1 MRSRGLPLAL
11 ATLLGAV
18 LSPWHEHAGAQTGS
32 TSGIVISEYRF
43 RGARGTS
50 DEFIELFNAGNAPI
64 DVSGWL
70 IRSSTNTNPPALVT
84 VATIPG
90 PAVSRPSTI
99 INPGCYYLVANNA
112 TNGYG
117 GTVTPNL
124 TYTMSISDN
133 GGVAVARTP
142 LDIVDQ
148 VGQGTQP
155 TAYGEGQRLTFA
167 NLGISLTT
175 DVERGIERRPGG
187 ALGHVD
193 TNDNLT
199 DFQVNAVSRPQNAS
213 TCLVRVNLAITA
225 STSAPSVEQGQPLTV
240 FANVTPGT
248 VPPSSGIQVTGDLS
262 EVGGRPATPFADNGV
277 APDRFANDNIF
288 TAEVFVAQN
297 NPLGVKQITLTAT
310 DAQSRSASGTAT
322 VNVTLP
328 ARLYLPHEVQGSGVM
343 SPIAI
348 GTPVV
353 VRGVVTA
360 LQSRGF
366 FMQTEVNSE
375 DADPDTSE
383 GLFVAVGGSH
393 LAAAQV
399 GHAITVNG
407 AVAELVPVTDP
418 TSPSLTALNFVTSVF
433 DLGDGG
439 LPAPVALTTEEVSD
453 AGTLDQLERFEGM
466 RVHASLVAVS
476 GTGVDGAFYAVVNGQ
491 ARPFR
496 EPGVESGYPVL
507 PCAVGP
513 CNVPLFDGN
522 PERLRVDTDG
532 QLGVAA
538 VDVSSGA
545 TMNVTGPLDFE
556 SRTFTIVPDAQVTF
570 AGGMSVLAAPA
581 AAANQFTVASFFLG
595 GTVNANRLAKAAI
608 AIRDGL
614 NMPDII
620 GVQEVEDLAA
630 LTALAQAIDDGAAA
644 GQAPNYEAQFL
655 EDSDAGVGVLVK
667 QAGGRVTV
675 DSFEAAGADAVM
687 LRAIVAGPSTML
699 PQAVTVIVPHL
710 LSRDGSE
717 TGDAAGA
724 LVREQRKAQAEALAN
739 FIQSRQSPTE
749 AIVVMGDF
757 NGFSF
762 NDGYVDVV
770 GTVAGTPATGDQV
783 ATQTTSPVSPPPVNL
798 GDLMPPAERYSSV
811 SNGNAQALDHALAT
825 ANLASQFAGA
835 ARARINA
842 DFPAMLSGVVLSP
855 SRLSDRDPMVVYF
868 TFRADTLAPVIS
880 DVPGDQ
886 VVEATSGS
894 GATVNYNTPT
904 ATDNLDPV
912 VAVTCAP
919 ASGGVFALGNTGVF
933 CSAQDAAGNVAEA
946 SFTVSVRDTT
956 APDLT
961 VPSDIVEE
969 ANAAA
974 GNVVS
979 FVASATDAVTASPSI
994 ACSPV
999 SGSVFAL
1006 GTTTVQCSAQD
1017 GAGNRSTDSFT
1028 VTVRDTTAP
1037 ALFVPGDLTAEA
1049 ASAAGAAVSFAISAF
1064 DTVTSSPS
1072 VGCSSSSGMFPL
1084 GTTMVNCSAQ
1094 DAAGNTSYG
1103 SFTVTVQDTVPP
1115 TLTMP
1120 APITASTTSASGRVI
1135 SFTTTATDAVTA
1147 SPTVNCTPASG
1158 SNFPVGDTVV
1168 TCAAADAAGNV
1179 ATGTFPVAVTMQ
1191 TPPPPVA
1198 LPGRLAGAGTVVS
1211 GEDTVHF
1218 AFDVR
1223 ESAAGERGYL
1233 LAQVRRTRSK
1243 PTFFI
1248 ATHVSEVQ
1256 MSDSPSYTPGTNPA
1270 SGVDT
1275 VMFTGTGVFN
1285 GATGYRFVVNA
1296 ADRGEPG
1303 RDHDTF
1309 SLTVYA
1315 PNGQVVLSAS
1325 GVLNYGNIQSLR

>member
-1 MRSRGLPLAL
+1 MRSRGLFLAL

-18 LSPWHEHAGAQTGS
+18 LSPWHEHAGAQTGTS
-32 TSGIVISEYRF
+32 TRGIVISEYRF
-43 RGARGTS
+43 RGPRGTS
-50 DEFIELFNAGNAPI
+50 DEFIELFNAGDAPV

-70 IRSSTNTNPPALVT
+70 IRSSTNTNPPALLT
-84 VATIPG
+84 VATIPA
-90 PAVSRPSTI
+90 PTIARPTSTI

-112 TNGYG
+112 SSGYG

-124 TYTMSISDN
+124 TYTTSISDN

-187 ALGHVD
+187 SLGHVD

-199 DFQVNAVSRPQNAS
+199 DFQVNAQSRPQNSS

-240 FANVTPGT
+240 IARLTRTT
-248 VPPSSGIQVTGDLS
+248 VPQSSGIQVTGDLT
-262 EVGGRPATPFADNGV
+262 EVGGRPATPFADDGV

-288 TAEVFVAQN
+288 TAEVLVAQN
-297 NPLGVKQITLTAT
+297 HPLGVKQITLTAT
-310 DAQSRSASGTAT
+310 DTQSRIASDTTT

-328 ARLYLPHEVQGSGVM
+328 ARLHVPHEVQGSGVM

-360 LQSRGF
+360 RQPRGF
-366 FMQTEVNSE
+366 FMQTEVDSE
-375 DADPDTSE
+375 DADPNTSE
-383 GLFVAVGGSH
+383 GLFVAAGGSH

-439 LPAPVALTTEEVSD
+439 MPAPVALTEEEVSD

-476 GTGVDGAFYAVVNGQ
+476 GTGVDGAFYALVDGQ

-496 EPGVESGYPVL
+496 EPGIESGYPVL

-538 VDVSSGA
+538 VDVSTGA

-570 AGGMSVLAAPA
+570 AGGMSVVAVPA
-581 AAANQFTVASFFLG
+581 AAAHQFTVASFFLG
-595 GTVNANRLAKAAI
+595 GAVNPDRLAKAST

-620 GVQEVEDLAA
+620 GVQEVENLAA

-644 GQAPNYEAQFL
+644 GQAPNYQAQFL

-667 QAGGRVTV
+667 QAGARVTV
-675 DSFEAAGADAVM
+675 NSFGPAGTDAVM
-687 LRAIVAGPSTML
+687 LNAVVSGPSTML
-699 PQAVTVIVPHL
+699 PQAITVIVPHL

-717 TGDAAGA
+717 TGDEAGA
-724 LVREQRKAQAEALAN
+724 LVRELRKAQAEALAS
-739 FIQSRQSPTE
+739 FIQSRQSEAPGV
-749 AIVVMGDF
+749 AIVAIGDYNAF
-757 NGFSF
+757 AF

-770 GTVAGTPATGDQV
+770 GTVASHPATGDQV
-783 ATQTTSPVSPPPVNL
+783 ATQTTDLDSPELVNL

-842 DFPAMLSGVVLSP
+842 DFPAMLSGVVASP

-868 TFRADTLAPVIS
+868 TFPADTIAPVIS
-880 DVPGDQ
+880 VPADQ
-886 VVEATSGS
+886 VLEATGAN
-894 GATVNYNTPT
+894 GATASYDAT

-912 VAVTCAP
+912 VAVTCEP
-919 ASGGVFALGNTGVF
+919 ASGTVLALGNHGVT

-946 SFTVSVRDTT
+946 SFTVSVQDAT
-956 APDLT
+956 APALT

-969 ANAAA
+969 ANSAA
-974 GNVVS
+974 GNAVS

-1017 GAGNRSTDSFT
+1017 GAGNASTGSFT

-1037 ALFVPGDLTAEA
+1037 ALFVPGEMTAEA
-1049 ASAAGAAVSFAISAF
+1049 ASAAGAAVSFAASAF

-1072 VGCSSSSGMFPL
+1072 VGCSPSSGMFPL
-1084 GTTMVNCSAQ
+1084 GTTTVNCSAQ

-1103 SFTVTVQDTVPP
+1103 SFTVTVQDTMPP
-1115 TLTMP
+1115 TLTVP
-1120 APITASTTSASGRVI
+1120 APITESTTTASGKVI

-1158 SNFPVGDTVV
+1158 STFPVGDTVV

-1179 ATGTFPVAVTMQ
+1179 ATGTFTVTVTMD
-1191 TPPPPVA
+1191 TAPPPTV
-1198 LPGRLAGAGTVVS
+1198 LPGRLAGAGNVVS
-1211 GEDTVHF
+1211 GDDNVHF

-1233 LAQVRRTRSK
+1233 LAQVRRTRGK
-1243 PTFFI
+1243 PTFFM

-1256 MSDSPSYTPGTNPA
+1256 MSDSADYTAG
-1270 SGVDT
+1270 GIDT
-1275 VMFTGTGVFN
+1275 VMFAGTGVFN

-1296 ADRGEPG
+1296 AERGEPG
-1303 RDHDTF
+1303 RDRDTF
-1309 SLTVYA
+1309 SITVYA

-1325 GVLNYGNIQSLR
+1325 GVLQNGNIQALR

>member
-1 MRSRGLPLAL
+1 MRSRGLSLAL

-18 LSPWHEHAGAQTGS
+18 LSPWHEHAGAQTG
-32 TSGIVISEYRF
+32 TSAARIVISEYRF

-50 DEFIELFNAGNAPI
+50 DEFVELFNAGDAPVN
-64 DVSGWL
+64 VSGWL
-70 IRSSTNTNPPALVT
+70 IRSSTNTNPPTLLT

-90 PAVSRPSTI
+90 PTVATPSGTI

-112 TNGYG
+112 TGGYSG
-117 GTVTPNL
+117 SVTPNL
-124 TYTMSISDN
+124 TYTSSISDN
-133 GGVAVARTP
+133 GGVAVARTAA
-142 LDIVDQ
+142 DIVDQ
-148 VGQGTQP
+148 VGQGTVAA
-155 TAYGEGQRLTFA
+155 AYGEGRRLTFA
-167 NLGISLTT
+167 NLGINLTT

-187 ALGHVD
+187 ALGHED

-199 DFQVNAVSRPQNAS
+199 DFQVNSVSRPQNAS
-213 TCLVRVNLAITA
+213 TCLVRVNLGIAA

-240 FANVTPGT
+240 FAQVTPGT
-248 VPPSSGIQVTGDLS
+248 VPASSGISVTGDLS
-262 EVGGRPATPFADNGV
+262 AVGGSAATTLADNGV
-277 APDRFANDNIF
+277 APDAVANDNIF
-288 TAEVFVAQN
+288 SVEVIVPQG
-297 NPLGVKQITLTAT
+297 NPLGAQAMTLNAT
-310 DAQSRSASGTAT
+310 DLQGRRAT
-322 VNVTLP
+322 QTLSVAVTLP
-328 ARLYLPHEVQGSGVM
+328 AALYVPHEIQGPGAVT
-343 SPIAI
+343 PIAI
-348 GTPVV
+348 GTPVM
-353 VRGVVTA
+353 VRGVVTGKKA
-360 LQSRGF
+360 NGF
-366 FMQTEVNSE
+366 FLQTETGVE
-375 DADPDTSE
+375 DADPNTSE
-383 GLFVAVGGSH
+383 GLFVPATASQ
-393 LAAAQV
+393 LTRALV
-399 GHAITVNG
+399 GHLVYVKGLA
-407 AVAELVPVTDP
+407 AELVPQSDLA
-418 TSPSLTALNFVTSVF
+418 SPSITAVSDLSFIF
-433 DLGDGG
+433 DLGVSAM
-439 LPAPVALTTEEVSD
+439 PAAAELTSAEVSD

-466 RVHASLVAVS
+466 RVRASLVAVN
-476 GTGVDGAFYAVVNGQ
+476 GTGGDGAFHAVVNGQ

-507 PCAVGP
+507 ACAVGP
-513 CNVPLFDGN
+513 CNVPVFDGN
-522 PERLRVDTDG
+522 PERLRVDSDG

-538 VDVSSGA
+538 VHVSTGA
-545 TMNVTGPLDFE
+545 AMNVTGPLDFE

-620 GVQEVEDLAA
+620 GVQEVENLAA

-675 DSFEAAGADAVM
+675 NSFEAAGADAVM

-724 LVREQRKAQAEALAN
+724 LVREQRKAQSEALAN
-739 FIQSRQSPTE
+739 FIQARQSPTE

-770 GTVAGTPATGDQV
+770 GTVAGTPATSDQV
-783 ATQTTSPVSPPPVNL
+783 ATQTTSPVSPHLVNL
-798 GDLMPPAERYSSV
+798 GDLMPPAERYSSA

-855 SRLSDRDPMVVYF
+855 SRLSDRDPMVAYF
-868 TFRADTLAPVIS
+868 TFPADRLAPVII
-880 DVPGDQ
+880 DATDQ
-886 VVEATSGS
+886 VVEATDAN
-894 GATVNYNTPT
+894 GATVYYTPT

-912 VAVTCAP
+912 VAVTCQP
-919 ASGGVFALGNTGVF
+919 ASGSLFPLGNTGVF
-933 CSAQDAAGNVAEA
+933 CSAQDAAGNLAEA

-1006 GTTTVQCSAQD
+1006 GTTTVQCSAKD
-1017 GAGNRSTDSFT
+1017 GAGNTSNESFT

-1037 ALFVPGDLTAEA
+1037 ALFVPSDLTAEA

-1084 GTTMVNCSAQ
+1084 GTTTVNCSAQ

-1103 SFTVTVQDTVPP
+1103 SFTVTVQDTMPP
-1115 TLTMP
+1115 TLTVP
-1120 APITASTTSASGRVI
+1120 GPITASTTSSSGRVI

-1158 SNFPVGDTVV
+1158 STFPVGDTVV

-1179 ATGTFPVAVTMQ
+1179 ATGTFTVAVTMP
-1191 TPPPPVA
+1191 TPPPPVT

-1275 VMFTGTGVFN
+1275 VMFAGTGVFN
-1285 GATGYRFVVNA
+1285 GATDYRFVVNA